1 MPLRVGMAI
10 DNADN
15 PSYGYILVIG
25 DERLQEGEL
34 RSGILPL
41 VEHIADVGLHV
52 GYILVTASI
61 VPSREVHKIIEMSL
75 FCYLYNFNFSHFL
88 EHGLTVRR
96 CKIKQ
101 NNPNSSFLSI

>member
-1 MPLRVGMAI
+1 MPLLVGMAI

-75 FCYLYNFNFSHFL
+75 FCYL
-88 EHGLTVRR
+88 
-96 CKIKQ
+96 
-101 NNPNSSFLSI
+101 